1 MKRSFL
7 VLGLAA
13 CAGDGVSITPVI
25 DQPVND
31 SASAFPLDSVTLS
44 VAHQGAAVDI
54 VSQTLTKGQAIDLGG
69 VPFADDLVLHMTGQ
83 LSSSSVAYGRTCP
96 FALDQNATPPAPHL
110 YFAHTVKFG
119 QQKFTPLLRTG
130 GVAVTYHDG
139 SALFLGGSS
148 PGSATTPVT
157 DVERF
162 DPSLGDYRGS
172 LANISARLGPAV
184 ALLGLGTETHVAI
197 VGGIDPMTGVG
208 ATFVETIEAENPVDR
223 RVERIDDSSMA
234 RVGLTATTLV
244 DGDIIVM
251 GGSGDAGSGSASP
264 TDPSTSVDEI
274 TLMNGTPTVL
284 PSHEA
289 LLHGRWNHTAT
300 RLGDDLGAEIL
311 VAGGIGAGSG
321 SGAPV
326 GEVAEAELYKPL
338 TGTFSALHPTMVFP
352 RSQHHAIRMPD
363 GSVAIIGGVTTV
375 NAMPQGVK
383 QIEQFTVDG
392 GFADSGASL
401 PDNAGKVDF
410 TATQLPDG
418 RVLITGGRMTPGGP
432 PVATAYI
439 LQINTN
445 TGGYDLVATD
455 HLTVPRAGHAATL
468 MCDGTVLITGGTADP
483 QPAERYNPI
492 ATSRR

>member
-1 MKRSFL
+1 MMRSFL
-7 VLGLAA
+7 VLALAA
-13 CAGDGVSITPVI
+13 CAGDGVAIRPVI

-83 LSSSSVAYGRTCP
+83 LSSSPVAYGRTCP
-96 FALDQNATPPAPHL
+96 FALDQNATPPSPHL

-119 QQKFTPLLRTG
+119 QQKFTPLLRIG
-130 GVAVTYHDG
+130 GTAVTYHDG
-139 SALFLGGSS
+139 SALFLGGVS
-148 PGSATTPVT
+148 PDSATSPVT
-157 DVERF
+157 DIERY

-172 LANISARLGPAV
+172 LASLSQRIGPAV
-184 ALLGLGTETHVAI
+184 ALLGLGTETHVTI
-197 VGGIDPMTGVG
+197 VGGIDPTTGVG

-251 GGSGDAGSGSASP
+251 GGSGNAGSGSGMDA
-264 TDPSTSVDEI
+264 STSVDEI
-274 TLMNGTPTVL
+274 TLMNGTPTVE

-311 VAGGIGAGSG
+311 VAGGIGPGSG
-321 SGAPV
+321 SGAAV
-326 GEVAEAELYKPL
+326 SEVADAELYKPL

-363 GSVAIIGGVTTV
+363 GSVAIIGGIANGQPVLDLET
-375 NAMPQGVK
+375 
-383 QIEQFTVDG
+383 FTLDG
-392 GFADSGASL
+392 GFVAAGRL
-401 PDNAGKVDF
+401 PDNAGVIDF
-410 TATQLPDG
+410 TATTLPDG
-418 RVLITGGRMTPGGP
+418 RVLITGGRTTPGGP
-432 PVATAYI
+432 PVATAFI

-445 TGGYDLVATD
+445 TAGIDIVATD

-468 MCDGTVLITGGTADP
+468 MCDGTVLITGGTVDP

>member
-13 CAGDGVSITPVI
+13 CAGDGVVISPVI

-44 VAHQGAAVDI
+44 VAHEGAAVDI

-83 LSSSSVAYGRTCP
+83 LSASPVAYGRTCA
-96 FALDQNATPPAPHL
+96 FALDQNATPPTPHL

-139 SALFLGGSS
+139 SALFLGGVNPDS
-148 PGSATTPVT
+148 PTTPVT

-172 LANISARLGPAV
+172 LAAISQRIGPAV

-197 VGGIDPMTGVG
+197 VGGIDPMTGAG

-234 RVGLTATTLV
+234 RVGLTATTLF

-251 GGSGDAGSGSASP
+251 GGSGDAGSGSG

-274 TLMNGTPTVL
+274 TLMNGTPTVE

-311 VAGGIGAGSG
+311 VAGGIGPGSG

-326 GEVAEAELYKPL
+326 GEVAEAELYKPI
-338 TGTFSALHPTMVFP
+338 TGTFSAFHPTMVFP

-363 GSVAIIGGVTTV
+363 GSVAIIGGIDKNGPVRDLET
-375 NAMPQGVK
+375 
-383 QIEQFTVDG
+383 FTLDG
-392 GFADSGASL
+392 GFVAAGRL
-401 PDNAGKVDF
+401 PDNAGVIDF
-410 TATQLPDG
+410 TATTLPDG
-418 RVLITGGRMTPGGP
+418 RVLITGGRTTPGGP
-432 PVATAYI
+432 PVATAFI

-445 TGGYDLVATD
+445 TAGIDIVATD